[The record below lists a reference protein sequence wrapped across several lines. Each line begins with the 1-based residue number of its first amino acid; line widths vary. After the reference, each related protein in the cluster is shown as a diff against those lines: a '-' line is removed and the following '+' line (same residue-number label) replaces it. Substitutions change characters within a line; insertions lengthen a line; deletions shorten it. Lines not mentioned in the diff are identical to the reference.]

1 MTNSTKNFD
10 TVGEFKAIFINII
23 PTDELTR
30 IKICD
35 AIEKFMYENPE
46 EYQKVVEE
54 VHRKFMETVDV
65 EFMEAFE
72 G

>member
-1 MTNSTKNFD
+1 MSNIE
-10 TVGEFKAIFINII
+10 EFKAIFINII

-35 AIEKFMYENPE
+35 AIERFMYENPV
-46 EYQKVVEE
+46 EYLKVVEE
-54 VHRKFMETVDV
+54 MHRKFMEIVDV
-65 EFMEAFE
+65 KFMEAFE